1 MKKVKFII
9 VALLMLLCA
18 TKVNAEATQEGPFYF
33 DWENT
38 ILTDVRDVVVEV
50 SDNFSFKD
58 GTVIIRTIEDEE
70 NNTFSIELER
80 RDLKG
85 KIIKTNTIEDNA
97 FFSAITDHENIY
109 IVTISYAS
117 KERSAE
123 STSTQMIVKLDEN
136 LEVVKTLPFEEDHTP
151 GVDGMINARR
161 FGHDILAI
169 KDDYLYVFCG
179 EEYMLKTKLELDKW
193 ETMEYKEEDFDTYF
207 PDLSTEYKIMEK
219 WMGQLSGDIELTNDY
234 IDFDVTTHVYDDK
247 IITSGMRY
255 SLNVQEGDVG
265 GSEEEYEMPFA
276 GVIKIYDK
284 EGKIVFE
291 QTNKNYMKFF
301 EARIMGDYVVAIG
314 LSESTMMGNSN
325 TSTLGNDIVV
335 YDLEGN
341 LLQTIE
347 TEGSYVFLNEI
358 SSGFVATHVESCQQ
372 IENQPDPISE
382 DPLGVPFTVDS
393 KAGNTYAVCTYN
405 TEAYYLPLNIE
416 TKVIGE
422 GKGTIE
428 AVKSGRKGEEITF
441 KVTPEKGFVLGEVRV
456 TDKDGNTVVFTD
468 NTFTMP
474 NADVTIE
481 AIFLP
486 ENSETA
492 DIEIVTI
499 LGLLLICGFVVLNSI
514 KKFKALS

>member
-18 TKVNAEATQEGPFYF
+18 TQVNAEATQEGPFYF

-38 ILTDVRDVVVEV
+38 LLTDVRDIVVEV
-50 SDNFSFKD
+50 SDNFSFKN
-58 GTVIIRTIEDEE
+58 GTVVVRTIYDEE

-117 KERSAE
+117 NEKSAE

-136 LEVVKTLPFEEDHTP
+136 LEVVKTLPFEENYIP
-151 GVDGMINARR
+151 GVEGMINARR

-207 PDLSTEYKIMEK
+207 PDLSTEYKIMDN
-219 WMGQLSGDIELTNDY
+219 WMGQLNGNVELTNDY
-234 IDFDVTTHVYDDK
+234 IDFDVTTHVYDEK
-247 IITSGMRY
+247 MITSGMRY
-255 SLNVQEGDVG
+255 SLNVQPGDAG
-265 GSEEEYEMPFA
+265 GEEEYEMPFA

-284 EGKIVFE
+284 EGNIVFE
-291 QTNKNYMKFF
+291 QINKNYMKFF

-314 LSESTMMGNSN
+314 LSESTMMGNGN
-325 TSTLGNDIVV
+325 TTTLGNDIVV

-358 SSGFVATHVESCQQ
+358 ASGFVATHVESCEEIQDSVM
-372 IENQPDPISE
+372 PK
-382 DPLGVPFTVDS
+382 GVPYVSDS
-393 KAGNTYAVCTYN
+393 NAGVNSTYTVCTYN

-428 AVKSGRKGEEITF
+428 AVKIGRKGEEITF
-441 KVTPEKGFVLGEVRV
+441 KVTPEKGYVLGEVRV
-456 TDKDGNTVVFTD
+456 TDKDGNTVVFTE

-481 AIFLP
+481 AIFVP
-486 ENSETA
+486 ENSDTA
-492 DIEIVTI
+492 DIEIITI
-499 LGLLLICGFVVLNSI
+499 VGLLVICGFVVLNSI
-514 KKFKALS
+514 KKLKALY

>member
-18 TKVNAEATQEGPFYF
+18 TQVNAEATQEGPFYF

-38 ILTDVRDVVVEV
+38 ILTDVRDIVVEV
-50 SDNFSFKD
+50 SDNFSFKN
-58 GTVIIRTIEDEE
+58 GTVIVRTTYDEE

-117 KERSAE
+117 KEKSAD

-136 LEVVKTLPFEEDHTP
+136 LEVVKTLPFEENYIP

-207 PDLSTEYKIMEK
+207 PDLSTEYKIMDN
-219 WMGQLSGDIELTNDY
+219 WMGQLSGNVELKNDY
-234 IDFDVTTHVYDDK
+234 IDIDVTTHIYDDK
-247 IITSGMRY
+247 MITSGMRY
-255 SLNVQEGDVG
+255 SLNVQPGDTG
-265 GSEEEYEMPFA
+265 GEEEYEMPFT
-276 GVIKIYDK
+276 GVIKIFDK
-284 EGKIVFE
+284 EENIVFE

-314 LSESTMMGNSN
+314 LSESTMMGNGN

-358 SSGFVATHVESCQQ
+358 ASGFVATHVESC
-372 IENQPDPISE
+372 E
-382 DPLGVPFTVDS
+382 DIQAPVLPKGIPYVSGSNVG
-393 KAGNTYAVCTYN
+393 GNSTYTVCTYN

-428 AVKSGRKGEEITF
+428 AIKSGRKGEEITF
-441 KVTPEKGFVLGEVRV
+441 KVTPEKGYVLGEVRV
-456 TDKDGNTVVFTD
+456 TDKTGNTIIFTN

-481 AIFLP
+481 AIFVP
-486 ENSETA
+486 ENSDTA
-492 DIEIVTI
+492 DIEIITI
-499 LGLLLICGFVVLNSI
+499 VGLLVICGFVVLNSI
-514 KKFKALS
+514 KKLKALN

>member
-18 TKVNAEATQEGPFYF
+18 TQVNAKATQEGPFYF

-38 ILTDVRDVVVEV
+38 ILTNVREELVEV
-50 SDNFSFKD
+50 SDNFSFKN
-58 GTVIIRTIEDEE
+58 GTVIVRTTYDEE

-85 KIIKTNTIEDNA
+85 NIIKTNTIEDNA

-117 KERSAE
+117 KERSVG

-136 LEVVKTLPFEEDHTP
+136 LEVVKTLPFEENYTP
-151 GVDGMINARR
+151 GVEGMINARR

-207 PDLSTEYKIMEK
+207 PDLSTEYKIMDN
-219 WMGQLSGDIELTNDY
+219 WMGQLNGNVELKNDY
-234 IDFDVTTHVYDDK
+234 IDFDVTTHIYDDK
-247 IITSGMRY
+247 MITSGMRY
-255 SLNVQEGDVG
+255 SLNVQPGNAG
-265 GSEEEYEMPFA
+265 GEEEYEMPFA

-284 EGKIVFE
+284 EGNIVFE

-314 LSESTMMGNSN
+314 LSESTMMGNGN
-325 TSTLGNDIVV
+325 TTTLGNDIVV

-358 SSGFVATHVESCQQ
+358 ASGFVATHVESCEE
-372 IENQPDPISE
+372 IPNPAIPK
-382 DPLGVPFTVDS
+382 GVPYVSDS
-393 KAGNTYAVCTYN
+393 AAGVNSTYTVCTYN

-422 GKGTIE
+422 GKGTVE

-441 KVTPEKGFVLGEVRV
+441 KVTPEKGYVLGEVRV
-456 TDKDGNTVVFTD
+456 TDKTGNTVVFTD
-468 NTFTMP
+468 YTFTMP

-481 AIFLP
+481 AIFVP
-486 ENSETA
+486 ENSDTA
-492 DIEIVTI
+492 DIEIITI
-499 LGLLLICGFVVLNSI
+499 VGLLVICGFVVLNSI
-514 KKFKALS
+514 KKLKALN

>member
-18 TKVNAEATQEGPFYF
+18 TQVNAEATQEGPFYF

-38 ILTDVRDVVVEV
+38 LLTDVRDIVVEV
-50 SDNFSFKD
+50 SDNFSFKN
-58 GTVIIRTIEDEE
+58 GTVIVRTIYDEE

-85 KIIKTNTIEDNA
+85 NIIKTNTIEDNA

-117 KERSAE
+117 KERSVG

-136 LEVVKTLPFEEDHTP
+136 LEVVKTLPFEENYTP
-151 GVDGMINARR
+151 GVEGMINARR

-219 WMGQLSGDIELTNDY
+219 WMGQLNGNVELTNDY
-234 IDFDVTTHVYDDK
+234 IDFDVTTHIYDDK
-247 IITSGMRY
+247 MITSGMRY
-255 SLNVQEGDVG
+255 SLNVQPGDAG
-265 GSEEEYEMPFA
+265 GEAEYEMPFA

-284 EGKIVFE
+284 EGNIVFE

-314 LSESTMMGNSN
+314 LSESTMMGNGN

-358 SSGFVATHVESCQQ
+358 ASGFVATHVESCEE
-372 IENQPDPISE
+372 IPNPAIPK
-382 DPLGVPFTVDS
+382 GVPYVSDS
-393 KAGNTYAVCTYN
+393 NAGVNSTYTICTYN

-441 KVTPEKGFVLGEVRV
+441 KVTPEKGYVLGEVRV
-456 TDKDGNTVVFTD
+456 TDKTGNTVVFTD
-468 NTFTMP
+468 YTFTMP

-481 AIFLP
+481 AIFVP
-486 ENSETA
+486 ENSDTA
-492 DIEIVTI
+492 DIEIITI
-499 LGLLLICGFVVLNSI
+499 VGLLVICGFVVLNSI
-514 KKFKALS
+514 KKIKALY